1 MVTSLI
7 RGVARRLRMAVRVV
21 LGRTYYTY
29 IDEPPMKGAYPSY
42 DAAMSSQPP
51 RQMVGYDHDEIVPD
65 KVETMSSVLPW
76 DYPILFWLQRI
87 LPNVDRM
94 IDAGGHVGAKYRAF
108 QTLMPLP
115 SSFDWIVL
123 DLPATVAEGRRL
135 AAAEGLQNLRFETDP
150 EKLPPAKV
158 LLASGLLQYYPHS
171 LSTLLRQLK
180 EMPEHLLV
188 NKVALRDGPAF
199 FTMQQVGPSRVPY
212 QVRNRDVFLRD
223 VAALGYEIVDRW
235 DIPGLY
241 HTIATH
247 PELGQSE
254 SYGFYFRRGAK

>member
-1 MVTSLI
+1 MVTSFI
-7 RGVARRLRMAVRVV
+7 RGAARRLSMAARVV

-29 IDEPPMKGAYPSY
+29 IGEPLMKGAYPSY
-42 DAAMSSQPP
+42 DAAMKSQPS

-87 LPNVDRM
+87 LPGVESM
-94 IDAGGHVGAKYRAF
+94 IDAGGHVGTKYRAF
-108 QTLMPLP
+108 QTLVPLP

-123 DLPATVAEGRRL
+123 DLPATVAEGRKL
-135 AAAEGLQNLRFETDP
+135 AAAEGLQNLRFETDA

-158 LLASGLLQYYPHS
+158 LLASGLLQYYPHP
-171 LSTLLRQLK
+171 LSTLLRQLL
-180 EMPEHLLV
+180 ELPEHLLV
-188 NKVALRDGPAF
+188 NKVAMRDGPAF

-212 QVRNRDVFLRD
+212 QVRNRDEFLRD
-223 VAALGYEIVDRW
+223 IAALGYETVDSW

-241 HTIATH
+241 HSISTH
-247 PELGQSE
+247 PELGHSE
-254 SYGFYFRRGAK
+254 SYGFYFRRGAR